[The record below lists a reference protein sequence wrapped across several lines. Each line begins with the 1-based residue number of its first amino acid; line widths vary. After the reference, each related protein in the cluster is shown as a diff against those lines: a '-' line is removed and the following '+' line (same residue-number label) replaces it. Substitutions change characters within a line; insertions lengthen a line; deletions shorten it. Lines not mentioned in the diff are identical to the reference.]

1 MKNIIFDK
9 LKTMILSVA
18 NVKYPP
24 VRIRT
29 YSLEYYLD
37 KFILILNDS
46 VKWFTLTSFKQ
57 HLIKMNFIG
66 KLFKMN
72 LINCLNMVYLRM
84 HSISLWLANIFQQQI
99 LKNQKK

>member
-18 NVKYPP
+18 NVKYLP

-37 KFILILNDS
+37 KYILILNDS
-46 VKWFTLTSFKQ
+46 VK
-57 HLIKMNFIG
+57 
-66 KLFKMN
+66 
-72 LINCLNMVYLRM
+72 
-84 HSISLWLANIFQQQI
+84 
-99 LKNQKK
+99 